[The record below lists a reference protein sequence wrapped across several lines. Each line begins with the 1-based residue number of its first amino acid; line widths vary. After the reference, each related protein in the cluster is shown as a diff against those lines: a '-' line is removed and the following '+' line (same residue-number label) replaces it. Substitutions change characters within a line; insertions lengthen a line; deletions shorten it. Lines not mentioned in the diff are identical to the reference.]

1 MDPGSV
7 TDLVVVCER
16 GTVTRIEKSLDVR
29 QGGAAGMIL
38 YNPSHQDLFTDNFWI
53 PTVMLEGPEPANTL
67 LSFLDAH
74 TERPCHMDDRRTRL
88 RSTPTR

>member
-1 MDPGSV
+1 V
-7 TDLVVVCER
+7 ANLVVVCER

-29 QGGAAGMIL
+29 RGGAAGMIL
-38 YNPSHQDLFTDNFWI
+38 YNPSHEDLFTDNFWI

-67 LSFLDAH
+67 LSFLSAH
-74 TERPCHMDDRRTRL
+74 EQVGATWETARRL